1 MGQGEQKTVASVI
14 GDNIQI
20 ANRQSKNLKNILCGT
35 QKKTP
40 QEPVE
45 NPGCF
50 KCKKCKVAC
59 PVLNE
64 GTTFTS
70 TNTGR
75 AYKIRQH
82 LTCDSNFVIYLVTCN
97 LCSGQY
103 VGKSQTPFKSRH
115 SRHKYEIKNKIG
127 GLGHHYGG
135 QRQCKYDNLTV
146 QIIDQVPNGEKIKL
160 AQKETFWQH
169 QLRCYVENG
178 GHAHCYRK
186 DMF

>member
-1 MGQGEQKTVASVI
+1 MEFK
-14 GDNIQI
+14 
-20 ANRQSKNLKNILCGT
+20 R
-35 QKKTP
+35 KTP

-64 GTTFTS
+64 GTTF
-70 TNTGR
+70 
-75 AYKIRQH
+75 
-82 LTCDSNFVIYLVTCN
+82 
-97 LCSGQY
+97 
-103 VGKSQTPFKSRH
+103 
-115 SRHKYEIKNKIG
+115 
-127 GLGHHYGG
+127 GG